1 MSNSKPQAL
10 LQAFVPLTLALA
22 ILLALSHAFV
32 RKEAKGWRHW
42 SWSDRL
48 VRESALP
55 MHAIDVDL

>member
-10 LQAFVPLTLALA
+10 LQVFIPLTGVLA
-22 ILLALSHAFV
+22 ILLVLVHTFV
-32 RKEAKGWRHW
+32 QEKAKGWRHW